1 MESVKTGKTNK
12 VGKNTEMAHT
22 KTNKETH
29 FKQVSA
35 ITNRIRSIGGIFTKI
50 AKKVRELVKKHPK
63 KSSAALVVLT
73 PVACKRAKELD
84 DKVQDK
90 SKQAEKENKIN
101 WWKYSG
107 LTIATSLLLAAC
119 SAGDI
124 DKQIELE
131 QEKQKTEQEKK
142 EAENARDRANKSE
155 IELEQER
162 QKTNK
167 SGIELANSQIKAE
180 QERQKTEQEKQKANK
195 SEIELEQQKQKTINT
210 QRDLIKEQ
218 KDFIKETEQNCQEKH
233 GQLFIK
239 RARIKTGIT
248 TGIAIEI
255 EAECKTPKPTKTNQT
270 PIQPKHLP
278 NSKHPHSQRGS
289 KAQELIAYLL
299 FEQKDFIIETEQKCQ
314 EKHNQFFIKKAGI
327 KGGAIEVE
335 AECKTPK
342 PTKTNQTPIQPKH
355 LPNSKQPH
363 SQRGSKAQ
371 ELIAYL
377 QKELESLPYSQ
388 KAIAKQVDFYKPSS
402 IAYLE
407 LDPRDFKVTEEWQ
420 NENLKIRSKAQ
431 AKMLEMRKPQANLS
445 PSQSFLFVQRIFADI
460 NKEIEAAANTEKK
473 AEKVG
478 YGYSKRV

>member
-12 VGKNTEMAHT
+12 VGKNTEMANT
-22 KTNKETH
+22 KANKETH
-29 FKQVSA
+29 FKQANA
-35 ITNRIRSIGGIFTKI
+35 ITNIIRSIGGFFTKI
-50 AKKVRELVKKHPK
+50 MKRVRELVKKHPK
-63 KSSAALVVLT
+63 KSNAALVVLT
-73 PVACKRAKELD
+73 HVACKKAKELD

-90 SKQAEKENKIN
+90 SKQAEKENQIN

-107 LTIATSLLLAAC
+107 LTIAASLLLAAC

-131 QEKQKTEQEKK
+131 QEKK
-142 EAENARDRANKSE
+142 EANKSG

-162 QKTNK
+162 QKTEQERQKTEQERQKTNK
-167 SGIELANSQIKAE
+167 SEIELANSQIKAE

-239 RARIKTGIT
+239 KARIKTGVT

-255 EAECKTPKPTKTNQT
+255 
-270 PIQPKHLP
+270 
-278 NSKHPHSQRGS
+278 
-289 KAQELIAYLL
+289 
-299 FEQKDFIIETEQKCQ
+299 
-314 EKHNQFFIKKAGI
+314 
-327 KGGAIEVE
+327 E

-377 QKELESLPYSQ
+377 QKELEFLPYSQ

-407 LDPRDFKVTEEWQ
+407 LDPRDFNATGEWQ
-420 NENLKIRSKAQ
+420 KENLKIRSKAQ
-431 AKMLEMRKPQANLS
+431 AKMLEMRHLKPDPQTHL
-445 PSQSFLFVQRIFADI
+445 PTSQSLLFIQKIFADV
-460 NKEIEAAANTEKK
+460 NKEIKVVANTEKK
-473 AEKVG
+473 VEKAG
-478 YGYSKRV
+478 YGYSKRM

>member
-1 MESVKTGKTNK
+1 MESVKTGRTNK
-12 VGKNTEMAHT
+12 VGKNTEVANT

-29 FKQVSA
+29 FKQASV
-35 ITNRIRSIGGIFTKI
+35 ITNTLRSIGGFFTKI
-50 AKKVRELVKKHPK
+50 VKKVRELFKKHPK
-63 KSSAALVVLT
+63 KSNAALVVLT
-73 PVACKRAKELD
+73 HAACKRAKELD

-90 SKQAEKENKIN
+90 SKQAEKENQIN

-119 SAGDI
+119 NVGDI

-131 QEKQKTEQEKK
+131 QEKK
-142 EAENARDRANKSE
+142 EVENARDRANKSG
-155 IELEQER
+155 IELEQEKQKTEQER

-167 SGIELANSQIKAE
+167 SEIELANSQIK
-180 QERQKTEQEKQKANK
+180 TEQEKQKTNK
-195 SEIELEQQKQKTINT
+195 SGIELEQQRQKAEQEKQKTINT

-239 RARIKTGIT
+239 KTRIKTGIT

-255 EAECKTPKPTKTNQT
+255 EAECKTPKP
-270 PIQPKHLP
+270 
-278 NSKHPHSQRGS
+278 
-289 KAQELIAYLL
+289 A
-299 FEQKDFIIETEQKCQ
+299 
-314 EKHNQFFIKKAGI
+314 
-327 KGGAIEVE
+327 
-335 AECKTPK
+335 
-342 PTKTNQTPIQPKH
+342 KTNQTPIQPKH
-355 LPNSKQPH
+355 LPNSKQPR

-388 KAIAKQVDFYKPSS
+388 KAIAKQVDFYRPSS

-407 LDPRDFKVTEEWQ
+407 LDPRDFNVTEEWQ

-431 AKMLEMRKPQANLS
+431 AKMLEMRDLKPDPQAHLS
-445 PSQSFLFVQRIFADI
+445 TSQSLLFVQKIFADI
-460 NKEIEAAANTEKK
+460 NKEIEATVNTEKK
-473 AEKVG
+473 AEKAG

>member
-1 MESVKTGKTNK
+1 MESVKTGRTNK
-12 VGKNTEMAHT
+12 VGKNAETANT
-22 KTNKETH
+22 KANKETH

-35 ITNRIRSIGGIFTKI
+35 IINTLRSIGGIFTKI
-50 AKKVRELVKKHPK
+50 VKKVRELVKKHPK
-63 KSSAALVVLT
+63 KSNAALVVLT
-73 PVACKRAKELD
+73 HVACKRAKELD
-84 DKVQDK
+84 DKAQDK
-90 SKQAEKENKIN
+90 SKQAEKENQIN

-119 SAGDI
+119 NVGDI

-131 QEKQKTEQEKK
+131 QEKKEVENARDRANKSGIELEQERQKTNKSGIELANSQIKAEQERQKTEQEKQK
-142 EAENARDRANKSE
+142 ANKSE

-239 RARIKTGIT
+239 KARIKTGIT

-255 EAECKTPKPTKTNQT
+255 EAECKTPKP
-270 PIQPKHLP
+270 
-278 NSKHPHSQRGS
+278 
-289 KAQELIAYLL
+289 A
-299 FEQKDFIIETEQKCQ
+299 
-314 EKHNQFFIKKAGI
+314 
-327 KGGAIEVE
+327 
-335 AECKTPK
+335 
-342 PTKTNQTPIQPKH
+342 KTNQTPIQPKH

-363 SQRGSKAQ
+363 SQRESKTQ

-420 NENLKIRSKAQ
+420 KENLKIRSKAQ
-431 AKMLEMRKPQANLS
+431 AKMLEMRDLKPDPQAHLS
-445 PSQSFLFVQRIFADI
+445 TSQSLLFVQKIFADV

-473 AEKVG
+473 AEKAG
-478 YGYSKRV
+478 YGYSKRM

>member
-12 VGKNTEMAHT
+12 VGKNTETANI
-22 KTNKETH
+22 KANKEAH

-35 ITNRIRSIGGIFTKI
+35 ITNIIRSIGGFFTKI
-50 AKKVRELVKKHPK
+50 MNRVRGLVKKHPK
-63 KSSAALVVLT
+63 KSNAALVVLT
-73 PVACKRAKELD
+73 HVACKRAKELD

-90 SKQAEKENKIN
+90 SKQAEKENQIN

-107 LTIATSLLLAAC
+107 LTIAASLLLAAC
-119 SAGDI
+119 SAGDT

-131 QEKQKTEQEKK
+131 QEKQKANKSGIELEQERQKTEQERQKT
-142 EAENARDRANKSE
+142 NKSE

-195 SEIELEQQKQKTINT
+195 SGIELEQQKQKTINT

-218 KDFIKETEQNCQEKH
+218 KDFIKETEQNCQENH
-233 GQLFIK
+233 NQFFIK
-239 RARIKTGIT
+239 KVGIKG
-248 TGIAIEI
+248 GIAIEI

-278 NSKHPHSQRGS
+278 NSK
-289 KAQELIAYLL
+289 
-299 FEQKDFIIETEQKCQ
+299 
-314 EKHNQFFIKKAGI
+314 
-327 KGGAIEVE
+327 
-335 AECKTPK
+335 
-342 PTKTNQTPIQPKH
+342 QPR
-355 LPNSKQPH
+355 

-407 LDPRDFKVTEEWQ
+407 LDPRDFNAAEEWQ
-420 NENLKIRSKAQ
+420 KENLKIRSKAQ
-431 AKMLEMRKPQANLS
+431 AKMLEMRSLKPDSQAHLS
-445 PSQSFLFVQRIFADI
+445 TSQSLLFVQKIFADVS
-460 NKEIEAAANTEKK
+460 KEIKVVANTEKK
-473 AEKVG
+473 VEKAG
-478 YGYSKRV
+478 YGYSKRM

>member
-12 VGKNTEMAHT
+12 VGKNTEVANA

-35 ITNRIRSIGGIFTKI
+35 ITNTLRSIGGFFTKI
-50 AKKVRELVKKHPK
+50 MKRVRELVKKHPK
-63 KSSAALVVLT
+63 KSNAALVVLT
-73 PVACKRAKELD
+73 HVACKRAKELD

-90 SKQAEKENKIN
+90 SKQAEKENQIN

-119 SAGDI
+119 STGDI

-131 QEKQKTEQEKK
+131 QEKK
-142 EAENARDRANKSE
+142 EVENARDRANKSG
-155 IELEQER
+155 IELEQE
-162 QKTNK
+162 
-167 SGIELANSQIKAE
+167 
-180 QERQKTEQEKQKANK
+180 
-195 SEIELEQQKQKTINT
+195 KQKT
-210 QRDLIKEQ
+210 IKEQ
-218 KDFIKETEQNCQEKH
+218 KDFIKYAEQN
-233 GQLFIK
+233 
-239 RARIKTGIT
+239 
-248 TGIAIEI
+248 
-255 EAECKTPKPTKTNQT
+255 
-270 PIQPKHLP
+270 
-278 NSKHPHSQRGS
+278 
-289 KAQELIAYLL
+289 
-299 FEQKDFIIETEQKCQ
+299 CQ

-327 KGGAIEVE
+327 KGGIAIEVE

-355 LPNSKQPH
+355 FPNSKQPR

-431 AKMLEMRKPQANLS
+431 AKMLEMRNLKPDPQAHLS
-445 PSQSFLFVQRIFADI
+445 ASQSLLFVQKIFADI
-460 NKEIEAAANTEKK
+460 NKEIKVVANTEKK
-473 AEKVG
+473 AEKAG

>member
-12 VGKNTEMAHT
+12 VGKNTEMANT

-35 ITNRIRSIGGIFTKI
+35 ITNTLRSIGGIFTKI

-63 KSSAALVVLT
+63 KSNVALVVLT
-73 PVACKRAKELD
+73 HVACKRAKELD

-90 SKQAEKENKIN
+90 SKQAEEENKIN

-119 SAGDI
+119 SAGDDI
-124 DKQIELE
+124 DEQIELE
-131 QEKQKTEQEKK
+131 QEKQKTEQEKQK
-142 EAENARDRANKSE
+142 TNKSGVE
-155 IELEQER
+155 LANNQIKLEQEK

-167 SGIELANSQIKAE
+167 SGIELE
-180 QERQKTEQEKQKANK
+180 QQRQKTEQEKQKTN
-195 SEIELEQQKQKTINT
+195 NT
-210 QRDLIKEQ
+210 QKDLVK
-218 KDFIKETEQNCQEKH
+218 KAEQNCQEKH
-233 GQLFIK
+233 GQFFIK
-239 RARIKTGIT
+239 KLGIKG
-248 TGIAIEI
+248 GIAIEI
-255 EAECKTPKPTKTNQT
+255 
-270 PIQPKHLP
+270 
-278 NSKHPHSQRGS
+278 
-289 KAQELIAYLL
+289 
-299 FEQKDFIIETEQKCQ
+299 
-314 EKHNQFFIKKAGI
+314 
-327 KGGAIEVE
+327 E

-420 NENLKIRSKAQ
+420 NENPKIRSKAQ

-445 PSQSFLFVQRIFADI
+445 PFQSLLFVQKIFADI
-460 NKEIEAAANTEKK
+460 NKGIEATANTEKK
-473 AEKVG
+473 AEKAG
-478 YGYSKRV
+478 YGYSKRM

>member
-1 MESVKTGKTNK
+1 MESVKTGRTNK
-12 VGKNTEMAHT
+12 VGKNTEMANT

-29 FKQVSA
+29 FKQVSV
-35 ITNRIRSIGGIFTKI
+35 ITNTLRSIGGFFTKI

-63 KSSAALVVLT
+63 KSNVALVVLT
-73 PVACKRAKELD
+73 HVACKRAKELD

-90 SKQAEKENKIN
+90 SKQAEKENQIN

-107 LTIATSLLLAAC
+107 LTIAASLLLAAC
-119 SAGDI
+119 NVGDI

-131 QEKQKTEQEKK
+131 QEKQKANKSGIELEQERQKTEQEKQK
-142 EAENARDRANKSE
+142 ANKSE

-167 SGIELANSQIKAE
+167 SGIELANSQIEAE

-239 RARIKTGIT
+239 KTRIKTGIT

-255 EAECKTPKPTKTNQT
+255 EAECKTPKP
-270 PIQPKHLP
+270 
-278 NSKHPHSQRGS
+278 
-289 KAQELIAYLL
+289 A
-299 FEQKDFIIETEQKCQ
+299 
-314 EKHNQFFIKKAGI
+314 
-327 KGGAIEVE
+327 
-335 AECKTPK
+335 
-342 PTKTNQTPIQPKH
+342 KTNQTPIQPKH

-388 KAIAKQVDFYKPSS
+388 KAIAKQVDFYRPSS

-407 LDPRDFKVTEEWQ
+407 LDPRDFNVTEEWQ
-420 NENLKIRSKAQ
+420 KENLKIRSKA
-431 AKMLEMRKPQANLS
+431 
-445 PSQSFLFVQRIFADI
+445 
-460 NKEIEAAANTEKK
+460 
-473 AEKVG
+473 
-478 YGYSKRV
+478 

>member
-1 MESVKTGKTNK
+1 MESGKTNK
-12 VGKNTEMAHT
+12 VGKNTEMANT

-35 ITNRIRSIGGIFTKI
+35 ITNTLRSIGGIFTKI
-50 AKKVRELVKKHPK
+50 VKKVRELVKKHPK
-63 KSSAALVVLT
+63 KSNAALVVLT
-73 PVACKRAKELD
+73 HVACKKAKELD

-90 SKQAEKENKIN
+90 SKQAEKENQIN

-119 SAGDI
+119 NVGDI

-131 QEKQKTEQEKK
+131 QEKQK
-142 EAENARDRANKSE
+142 ANKSR
-155 IELEQER
+155 IEL
-162 QKTNK
+162 
-167 SGIELANSQIKAE
+167 E

-195 SEIELEQQKQKTINT
+195 SEIELEQERQKTNKSGIELEQQRQKTEQERQKTNKSEIELANSQIKAEQEKQKTINT

-239 RARIKTGIT
+239 KTRIKTGVT

-278 NSKHPHSQRGS
+278 NSKQPRSQRGS
-289 KAQELIAYLL
+289 K
-299 FEQKDFIIETEQKCQ
+299 T
-314 EKHNQFFIKKAGI
+314 
-327 KGGAIEVE
+327 
-335 AECKTPK
+335 
-342 PTKTNQTPIQPKH
+342 
-355 LPNSKQPH
+355 
-363 SQRGSKAQ
+363 Q

-388 KAIAKQVDFYKPSS
+388 KAIAKQVDFHRPSS

-407 LDPRDFKVTEEWQ
+407 LDPRDFNVTEEWQ
-420 NENLKIRSKAQ
+420 KENLKIRSKAQ
-431 AKMLEMRKPQANLS
+431 AKMLEMRNPQAHLS
-445 PSQSFLFVQRIFADI
+445 ASQSLLFVQKIFADI
-460 NKEIEAAANTEKK
+460 NKEIEAVANTEKK
-473 AEKVG
+473 AEKAG
-478 YGYSKRV
+478 YGYSKRM

>member
-12 VGKNTEMAHT
+12 VGKNTETANT
-22 KTNKETH
+22 KANKETH
-29 FKQVSA
+29 FKQASA
-35 ITNRIRSIGGIFTKI
+35 ITNIIRSIGSFFTKI
-50 AKKVRELVKKHPK
+50 AKRVRELVKKHPK
-63 KSSAALVVLT
+63 KSKAALVVLT
-73 PVACKRAKELD
+73 HVACRKAKELD

-90 SKQAEKENKIN
+90 SKQAEKENQIN

-119 SAGDI
+119 SVGDT

-131 QEKQKTEQEKK
+131 QERQKT
-142 EAENARDRANKSE
+142 NKSG

-195 SEIELEQQKQKTINT
+195 SAIELEQQKQKTINT

-239 RARIKTGIT
+239 KARIKTGIT

-255 EAECKTPKPTKTNQT
+255 EAECKTPKP
-270 PIQPKHLP
+270 
-278 NSKHPHSQRGS
+278 
-289 KAQELIAYLL
+289 A
-299 FEQKDFIIETEQKCQ
+299 
-314 EKHNQFFIKKAGI
+314 
-327 KGGAIEVE
+327 
-335 AECKTPK
+335 
-342 PTKTNQTPIQPKH
+342 KTNQTPIQPKH

-388 KAIAKQVDFYKPSS
+388 KAIVKQVNFYRPSS

-407 LDPRDFKVTEEWQ
+407 LDPRDFNVTEEWQ

-431 AKMLEMRKPQANLS
+431 AKMLEMRNPQANLS
-445 PSQSFLFVQRIFADI
+445 GFQSFSIIQNIVADI
-460 NKEIEAAANTEKK
+460 NKEIEAS
-473 AEKVG
+473 G
-478 YGYSKRV
+478 

>member
-1 MESVKTGKTNK
+1 MKSVKTGKTNR
-12 VGKNTEMAHT
+12 VSKNTEMANT

-29 FKQVSA
+29 FKQASA
-35 ITNRIRSIGGIFTKI
+35 ITNTLRSIGGIFTKI
-50 AKKVRELVKKHPK
+50 VKKVRELFKKHPK
-63 KSSAALVVLT
+63 KSKVALVVLT
-73 PVACKRAKELD
+73 HAACKRAKELD

-90 SKQAEKENKIN
+90 SKQAEKENQIN

-119 SAGDI
+119 STGDI

-131 QEKQKTEQEKK
+131 QEKQKANKSGIELEQERQKTEQEKQK
-142 EAENARDRANKSE
+142 ANKSE

-278 NSKHPHSQRGS
+278 NSK
-289 KAQELIAYLL
+289 
-299 FEQKDFIIETEQKCQ
+299 
-314 EKHNQFFIKKAGI
+314 
-327 KGGAIEVE
+327 
-335 AECKTPK
+335 
-342 PTKTNQTPIQPKH
+342 QPR
-355 LPNSKQPH
+355 

-407 LDPRDFKVTEEWQ
+407 LDPRDFNVTEEWQ

-431 AKMLEMRKPQANLS
+431 AKMLKMRNLKPYPQAHL
-445 PSQSFLFVQRIFADI
+445 PTSQSLF
-460 NKEIEAAANTEKK
+460 NH
-473 AEKVG
+473 
-478 YGYSKRV
+478 SKHRC

>member
-12 VGKNTEMAHT
+12 VGKNTEMANT

-35 ITNRIRSIGGIFTKI
+35 ITNTLRSIGGIFTKI
-50 AKKVRELVKKHPK
+50 VKKVRELFKKHPK
-63 KSSAALVVLT
+63 KSKVALVVLT
-73 PVACKRAKELD
+73 HAACKRAKELD

-90 SKQAEKENKIN
+90 SKQAEKENQIN

-119 SAGDI
+119 STGDI

-131 QEKQKTEQEKK
+131 QEKQK
-142 EAENARDRANKSE
+142 ANKSG

-180 QERQKTEQEKQKANK
+180 QERQKTEQERQKTNKSGIELEQQRQKTEQERQKTNK
-195 SEIELEQQKQKTINT
+195 SEIELANSQIKAEQEKQKTINT

-239 RARIKTGIT
+239 RTRIKTGIT

-278 NSKHPHSQRGS
+278 NSK
-289 KAQELIAYLL
+289 
-299 FEQKDFIIETEQKCQ
+299 
-314 EKHNQFFIKKAGI
+314 
-327 KGGAIEVE
+327 
-335 AECKTPK
+335 
-342 PTKTNQTPIQPKH
+342 QPR
-355 LPNSKQPH
+355 

-407 LDPRDFKVTEEWQ
+407 LDPRDFNATEEWQ
-420 NENLKIRSKAQ
+420 KENLKIRSKAQ
-431 AKMLEMRKPQANLS
+431 AKMLEMRHLKPDPQAHLS
-445 PSQSFLFVQRIFADI
+445 TSQSLLFVQKIFADI
-460 NKEIEAAANTEKK
+460 NKEIKVVANTEKK
-473 AEKVG
+473 VEKAG
-478 YGYSKRV
+478 YGYSKRM

>member
-1 MESVKTGKTNK
+1 MKSVKTGKTNK
-12 VGKNTEMAHT
+12 VGKNTEMANT

-35 ITNRIRSIGGIFTKI
+35 IINRLRSIGGFFTKI

-63 KSSAALVVLT
+63 KSNTALVVLT
-73 PVACKRAKELD
+73 HVACKRAKELD

-90 SKQAEKENKIN
+90 SKQAEKENQIN

-119 SAGDI
+119 STGDI

-131 QEKQKTEQEKK
+131 QEKQKANKSGIELEQERQKTEQEKQK
-142 EAENARDRANKSE
+142 ANKSE

-180 QERQKTEQEKQKANK
+180 QERQKTEQEKQK
-195 SEIELEQQKQKTINT
+195 TINT

-239 RARIKTGIT
+239 KTRIKTGIT

-278 NSKHPHSQRGS
+278 NSK
-289 KAQELIAYLL
+289 
-299 FEQKDFIIETEQKCQ
+299 
-314 EKHNQFFIKKAGI
+314 
-327 KGGAIEVE
+327 
-335 AECKTPK
+335 
-342 PTKTNQTPIQPKH
+342 
-355 LPNSKQPH
+355 QPH
-363 SQRGSKAQ
+363 SQRGSKTQ

-431 AKMLEMRKPQANLS
+431 AKMLEMRNPQAHLS
-445 PSQSFLFVQRIFADI
+445 ASQSLLFVQKIFADV
-460 NKEIEAAANTEKK
+460 NKEIKVIANTEKK
-473 AEKVG
+473 AEKAG

>member
-1 MESVKTGKTNK
+1 M
-12 VGKNTEMAHT
+12 
-22 KTNKETH
+22 
-29 FKQVSA
+29 
-35 ITNRIRSIGGIFTKI
+35 NR
-50 AKKVRELVKKHPK
+50 VRELVKKHPK
-63 KSSAALVVLT
+63 KSKAALVVLT
-73 PVACKRAKELD
+73 HVACKKAKELD

-90 SKQAEKENKIN
+90 SKQAEKENQIN

-131 QEKQKTEQEKK
+131 QEKK
-142 EAENARDRANKSE
+142 EAENARDRANKSG

-195 SEIELEQQKQKTINT
+195 SEIELERQKQKTINT

-239 RARIKTGIT
+239 RARIKTGVT
-248 TGIAIEI
+248 TGI
-255 EAECKTPKPTKTNQT
+255 
-270 PIQPKHLP
+270 
-278 NSKHPHSQRGS
+278 
-289 KAQELIAYLL
+289 
-299 FEQKDFIIETEQKCQ
+299 
-314 EKHNQFFIKKAGI
+314 
-327 KGGAIEVE
+327 AIEVE

-355 LPNSKQPH
+355 LPNSKQPR

-407 LDPRDFKVTEEWQ
+407 LDPRDFNVTEEWQ
-420 NENLKIRSKAQ
+420 KENLKIRSKAQ
-431 AKMLEMRKPQANLS
+431 AKMLEMRHLKPDPQAHLS
-445 PSQSFLFVQRIFADI
+445 TSQSLLFVQKIFADV
-460 NKEIEAAANTEKK
+460 NKEIKVVANTEKK
-473 AEKVG
+473 VEKAG
-478 YGYSKRV
+478 YGYSKRM